1 MPLAISTRRRYNT
14 NGIRS
19 GRRKGW
25 IGLKTNLIAH
35 ITREMPG
42 FSKGQKR
49 IAHYILEHYDTAAFM
64 TAYRLGETVGVSE
77 STVVRFAAE
86 LGFEGYPQLQKA
98 MQELIRSKLT
108 SVQRVEVTRARMG
121 DSEVLDNVMA
131 YDMQNIRQTLEE
143 LPRDV
148 FDRAVDALVSA
159 RKVYIFGAG
168 SCRALA
174 NFAAYYLKLLL
185 PDIHLVYTSSETEI
199 LEELIH
205 ISEEDTILGMSFPRD
220 SSKAVSHRG
229 FCHLPASGPQRH
241 GHHRR
246 LARGAAERAQRA
258 DRGGVAPP
266 DGAEPGDAQR
276 ARRAV
281 GDLSGIPAVRKN
293 GGRGVKVR
301 SMESDRPVI
310 VVGGGAAGL
319 MAAGCAGRRGRPVTV
334 VERNPRPARKVLIT
348 GKGRCNVTNNCTA
361 EDAVAHVP
369 GGGRFLYSAFSAFT
383 PQDCMALFEEQGVPL
398 KTERGG
404 RVFPESDKAMD
415 IADALARY
423 ARTGGARIRQ
433 GRVSELLIA
442 DGACRGVRLED
453 GSVLEA
459 GAVIVC
465 TGGLSYPLTGSTG
478 DGYALARQAGHT
490 VTPLRPS
497 LVPLEA
503 EDGWCAALQGLS
515 LKNAGL
521 TVRDEA
527 GQKTIYR
534 DFGEMLF
541 THFGLSGP
549 MILSASAHLRH
560 MARGRYTV
568 HIDLKPA
575 LTPEQLDSRL
585 VRDLRAE
592 QNRAFGTLLGGLL
605 PRSMVPV
612 MAELCGVPPER
623 KCHSVTREERAGLL
637 RLLKDLPVRIA
648 GFRPVEEAIVT
659 AGGVAL
665 KEIDAKTMASKKLPG
680 LFFAGEVLDLDAYTG
695 GFNLQ
700 IAFATGQAA
709 GRAV

>member
-1 MPLAISTRRRYNT
+1 
-14 NGIRS
+14 
-19 GRRKGW
+19 
-25 IGLKTNLIAH
+25 
-35 ITREMPG
+35 
-42 FSKGQKR
+42 
-49 IAHYILEHYDTAAFM
+49 
-64 TAYRLGETVGVSE
+64 
-77 STVVRFAAE
+77 
-86 LGFEGYPQLQKA
+86 
-98 MQELIRSKLT
+98 
-108 SVQRVEVTRARMG
+108 
-121 DSEVLDNVMA
+121 
-131 YDMQNIRQTLEE
+131 
-143 LPRDV
+143 
-148 FDRAVDALVSA
+148 
-159 RKVYIFGAG
+159 
-168 SCRALA
+168 
-174 NFAAYYLKLLL
+174 
-185 PDIHLVYTSSETEI
+185 
-199 LEELIH
+199 
-205 ISEEDTILGMSFPRD
+205 
-220 SSKAVSHRG
+220 
-229 FCHLPASGPQRH
+229 
-241 GHHRR
+241 
-246 LARGAAERAQRA
+246 
-258 DRGGVAPP
+258 
-266 DGAEPGDAQR
+266 
-276 ARRAV
+276 
-281 GDLSGIPAVRKN
+281 
-293 GGRGVKVR
+293 
-301 SMESDRPVI
+301 MESDRPVI

-334 VERNPRPARKVLIT
+334 MERNPRPARKVLIT

-659 AGGVAL
+659 VGGVAL